1 MRQRLSAA
9 FINNVKNPG
18 NYFDNN
24 GAGLLLRV
32 DKTGYKR
39 FVQRIRVNGR
49 QRDFGLGSPPITTLA
64 MAREAA
70 LENKRTILSGKD
82 PATEKAKY
90 KHVVTF
96 SEAAERLL
104 ANKLNEFS
112 NEKHQKQWV
121 SSLENYAK
129 PKIGTTDI
137 NLLTVADI
145 LSVLQ
150 PIWSTKTETAARLR
164 QRIEAVLSFATVQ
177 GYRTGDNPARWK
189 GNLSEILPKPSRMT
203 SQAHQPSL
211 ALRDVSRWWKDLSK
225 REGAGAK
232 ALQFVTLTAARSGE
246 VRGMTWNELEITTDP
261 NSLITTGN
269 WTIPADRMKA
279 SREHRVPLPQAAID
293 LLLEIKPTESTGIV
307 FASSKG
313 GKLSDMTLSATMKRI
328 HETSM
333 ASSGAG
339 FVDSINKRPAVPHGI
354 RSTFRDWAAENGI
367 DRDMAELQLA
377 HSVGSSVE
385 RAYRRTD
392 LVERRRNMMGQWVC
406 FLNGDDFSDRA
417 GDTYEAQ

>member
-9 FINNVKNPG
+9 FINNIKNPG

-82 PATEKAKY
+82 PAIEKAKY

-112 NEKHQKQWV
+112 NEKHRKQWV

-129 PKIGTTDI
+129 PKIGTTDV

-145 LSVLQ
+145 LSVLK

-189 GNLSEILPKPSRMT
+189 GNLSEILPKPSKMT
-203 SQAHQPSL
+203 IQAHQPSL

-232 ALQFVTLTAARSGE
+232 ALQFLTLTAARSGE

-261 NSLITTGN
+261 NSFITTGN

-279 SREHRVPLPQAAID
+279 SREHRVPLPRAAID
-293 LLLEIKPTESTGIV
+293 LLLEIKPTESTEIV

-328 HETSM
+328 HETSV
-333 ASSGAG
+333 SSNGAG

-392 LVERRRNMMGQWVC
+392 LVERRRNMMEQWVC
-406 FLNGDDFSDRA
+406 FLQGDDFSDRA